1 MSFDIS
7 RLAEKVD
14 LTGAEWIDEISDIP
28 GLRLKVRSINY
39 KPYQAASGGVYRR
52 NRKLTE
58 SDEGILEVLP
68 KSGGPLAEYLLVDWD
83 MAKAS
88 GPYALTDG
96 GNSVS
101 YSKDV
106 ALAVLT
112 ADDGHG
118 VGQTYRNAV
127 IEAANRVAE
136 KLLSATNENAGN

>member
-7 RLAEKVD
+7 RLSETVD
-14 LTGAEWIDEISDIP
+14 LTGAEWIDEISEIP
-28 GLRLKVRSINY
+28 GLRLRVRSINY
-39 KPYQAASGGVYRR
+39 KPYQASSGGVYRR

-68 KSGGPLAEYLLVDWD
+68 KSGKPLAENLLVDWD
-83 MAKAS
+83 MSKAS

-96 GNSVS
+96 GEPVA
-101 YSKDV
+101 YTKDV

>member
-7 RLAEKVD
+7 RLNETVD

-52 NRKLTE
+52 NRKLSE

-68 KSGGPLAEYLLVDWD
+68 KSGKPLAEYLLVDWD
-83 MAKAS
+83 MSKAS
-88 GPYALTDG
+88 GPYALADG
-96 GNSVS
+96 EKTVDYG
-101 YSKDV
+101 KDI

-112 ADDGHG
+112 SDDGHG

-136 KLLSATNENAGN
+136 KLLAATNENAGN

>member
-1 MSFDIS
+1 MAFDIS

-14 LTGAEWIDEISDIP
+14 LSGAEWIDELSDIP

-58 SDEGILEVLP
+58 TDEGILDVLP
-68 KSGGPLAEYLLVDWD
+68 KSGGPLAEFLLVDWD
-83 MAKAS
+83 MANAS
-88 GPYALTDG
+88 GPYALTSDG
-96 GNSVS
+96 KPVE
-101 YSKDV
+101 YSKEL
-106 ALAVLT
+106 ATAVLT

-136 KLLSATNENAGN
+136 KLLSAANDAAGN